1 MVKDLNIPDT
11 NDLISELE
19 DMSMVQTQVLVL
31 NLLIGWLSLPIDLT
45 YSLEAVENKP

>member
-19 DMSMVQTQVLVL
+19 DMSMVQTGSNIETKTESSEVAKQEG
-31 NLLIGWLSLPIDLT
+31 I
-45 YSLEAVENKP
+45 